1 MADSSAVPAPAGTI
15 LRASGKDGPQRVASS
30 GKRWTEEAEA
40 VFLDHLAASCNV
52 TRSAAAAGFC
62 ATALY
67 QRRRRDAGFA
77 ARWQAAL
84 EQGYVRIEMLLIER
98 AVDTLE
104 GRMPDPDTP
113 IPVMTV
119 HDAIAVLQL
128 HRAAVKGEGRRAGWR
143 PRPRSLDEVRDEIL
157 VRLEAIE
164 AARRAGADPQA
175 LLEASAEADDVSPA

>member
-1 MADSSAVPAPAGTI
+1 
-15 LRASGKDGPQRVASS
+15 
-30 GKRWTEEAEA
+30 
-40 VFLDHLAASCNV
+40 
-52 TRSAAAAGFC
+52 GFC

-128 HRAAVKGEGRRAGWR
+128 HRAAVKGEGRRPGWR

-157 VRLEAIE
+157 VRL
-164 AARRAGADPQA
+164 
-175 LLEASAEADDVSPA
+175 